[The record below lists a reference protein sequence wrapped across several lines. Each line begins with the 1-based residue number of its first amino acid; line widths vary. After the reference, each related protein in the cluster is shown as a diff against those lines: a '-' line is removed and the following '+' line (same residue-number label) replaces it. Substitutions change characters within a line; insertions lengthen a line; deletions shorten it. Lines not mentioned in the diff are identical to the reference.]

1 MIAQTVRRVGDPNV
15 VSWNQVGICLRRLE
29 ALRQEFS
36 ADANLSRYARSKH
49 IGVTEDRSAPHT
61 AALV

>member
-36 ADANLSRYARSKH
+36 V
-49 IGVTEDRSAPHT
+49 IV
-61 AALV
+61 AAGRV